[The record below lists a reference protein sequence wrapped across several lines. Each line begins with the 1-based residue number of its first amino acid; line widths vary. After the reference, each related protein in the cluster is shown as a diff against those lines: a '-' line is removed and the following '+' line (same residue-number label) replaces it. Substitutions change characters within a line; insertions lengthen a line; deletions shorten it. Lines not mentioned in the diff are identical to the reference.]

1 MNSKKE
7 LFDLLK
13 KTESGKKEYLTDL
26 FRNLPEETAKQM
38 IVTEVK
44 KGDYILQAGMPCDT
58 VYFILNGRVIGEAH
72 QKMGQMYSFM
82 DFSKKDIIGD
92 FEVFTDCSEFCA
104 SVRAE
109 QNCKLL
115 KLSKKSYLNWIRHD
129 EHALFLRLRKI
140 LNTFSS
146 ETNIEREW
154 LFMGCKERLVNY
166 LVRLYER
173 EQSDKP
179 LRRLSKKAWRSKKPK
194 RRLSEKQQNS
204 SRRMKKFVKAHDEI
218 LQDPQRYAS
227 RRINQGFNVCQHK
240 NNILS
245 FPTHFFK

>member
-1 MNSKKE
+1 MTAEVGKSEAIKMNSKKE

-13 KTESGKKEYLTDL
+13 KADRGKNEYLTDL

-44 KGDYILQAGMPCDT
+44 KGAYILRAGMPCDM
-58 VYFILNGRVIGEAH
+58 VYFLLSGRVVGEAH
-72 QKMGQMYSFM
+72 QKMGHMYSFM

-92 FEVFTDCSEFCA
+92 FESFTDCSEFCA

-109 QNCKLL
+109 QDCKLL
-115 KLSKKSYLNWIRHD
+115 KLSRKSYLNWIRHD
-129 EHALFLRLRKI
+129 EHALFLRLRTI
-140 LNTFSS
+140 LNTLSS

-173 EQSDKP
+173 EQNTKNGVFRNQKSQSELADK
-179 LRRLSKKAWRSKKPK
+179 
-194 RRLSEKQQNS
+194 
-204 SRRMKKFVKAHDEI
+204 I
-218 LQDPQRYAS
+218 
-227 RRINQGFNVCQHK
+227 GFNVRSIQR
-240 NNILS
+240 NITSLKS
-245 FPTHFFK
+245 EGLVSVESGKIVITKEQYEKLKENLR